1 MGRVVRERYVWV
13 GERLTGHSNS
23 FFWKRLRKKLSAD
36 TSEKACVA
44 LAQRHAA
51 LPVEEESPWH
61 FLSRGTDLKRREQV
75 PRGRDSPPNCL
86 PPSTERSEC
95 FAYLVFPFLF
105 NDKAFS
111 VARHAPPRTV
121 VFLAF
126 CMQTRACTCRS
137 NLKPTPPSR
146 LSPPRNGRQGISIL
160 RNSDFSCH
168 LSRQLFLSA
177 FAFIRSSCA
186 APPLSHCRL
195 LRFFHLFSTLLF
207 PPRFGPFRAP
217 FLPSFFSLT
226 PRRVNL
232 ISKTLPENLDTQ
244 RLAECN
250 PLFDEGT
257 EDPSSPVE
265 IAVPLKRR
273 KLASSSRDLH
283 PSELQT
289 KTSRSPSP
297 SPSFSPSSSSSSS
310 SSSPSS
316 SSASSALLPSA
327 GGLVEEGM
335 FVVLICSLGRRFV
348 VRVPRCS
355 ETGDREEE
363 ENGDAVAAASRTS
376 RRETE
381 RESRGS
387 SSGAWSSSASP
398 FDFPPSL
405 LPGHAFF
412 SSFLCCRG
420 VWRLDDSPACVDE
433 LLAQAQRDGDSEEGG
448 SREGKSPSAYRTAF
462 DLHEEVEGDNR
473 DIADSN
479 DAQQL
484 TAGKIECLRE
494 EGMRGEEVIRLLMA
508 NSSTFEKKTKFAQ
521 EKYIRKKMARHLK
534 RVTVLPATLREV
546 CEAYYATDAAKIAH
560 LRMDYLSSV
569 LINANIKCGDRV
581 LVFDHSMGLLTGAV
595 ALQLSGVGRVWRLV
609 DRGSSDKIEAELNL
623 SPSVRRTIFNVPLA
637 NAESWPTKRRELL
650 AASENRPTQA
660 SVLEAQVDA
669 SSPVNSSSAASLSPS
684 SSSSSSASASPVLSS
699 NRFFCE
705 MEQMHS
711 AGVDSV
717 IYVLGLKKLI
727 KATPADALSS
737 LRQLAHRLLLL
748 AFRLLKS
755 GGRLVVFCHNWE
767 IASALHAAAGA
778 SREFFHVQ
786 MQEFMLRE
794 QQILPRRTH
803 PVMNSSLPLFSGFVV
818 SAIRMQPDK

>member
-1 MGRVVRERYVWV
+1 M
-13 GERLTGHSNS
+13 S
-23 FFWKRLRKKLSAD
+23 
-36 TSEKACVA
+36 
-44 LAQRHAA
+44 QRGA
-51 LPVEEESPWH
+51 
-61 FLSRGTDLKRREQV
+61 G
-75 PRGRDSPPNCL
+75 
-86 PPSTERSEC
+86 
-95 FAYLVFPFLF
+95 
-105 NDKAFS
+105 
-111 VARHAPPRTV
+111 
-121 VFLAF
+121 
-126 CMQTRACTCRS
+126 
-137 NLKPTPPSR
+137 
-146 LSPPRNGRQGISIL
+146 
-160 RNSDFSCH
+160 
-168 LSRQLFLSA
+168 
-177 FAFIRSSCA
+177 
-186 APPLSHCRL
+186 
-195 LRFFHLFSTLLF
+195 
-207 PPRFGPFRAP
+207 
-217 FLPSFFSLT
+217 
-226 PRRVNL
+226 
-232 ISKTLPENLDTQ
+232 
-244 RLAECN
+244 N

-297 SPSFSPSSSSSSS
+297 SPSFSPPSPSSSS

-316 SSASSALLPSA
+316 SSASSALSPSA
-327 GGLVEEGM
+327 VGLVEEGM

-448 SREGKSPSAYRTAF
+448 RREGKSPSAYRTAF

-581 LVFDHSMGLLTGAV
+581 LVFDHAMGLLTGAV

-684 SSSSSSASASPVLSS
+684 SSSSSSPSASASPVLSS

-727 KATPADALSS
+727 KATPADALPS

>member
-1 MGRVVRERYVWV
+1 M
-13 GERLTGHSNS
+13 S
-23 FFWKRLRKKLSAD
+23 
-36 TSEKACVA
+36 
-44 LAQRHAA
+44 QRGA
-51 LPVEEESPWH
+51 
-61 FLSRGTDLKRREQV
+61 G
-75 PRGRDSPPNCL
+75 
-86 PPSTERSEC
+86 
-95 FAYLVFPFLF
+95 
-105 NDKAFS
+105 
-111 VARHAPPRTV
+111 
-121 VFLAF
+121 
-126 CMQTRACTCRS
+126 
-137 NLKPTPPSR
+137 
-146 LSPPRNGRQGISIL
+146 
-160 RNSDFSCH
+160 
-168 LSRQLFLSA
+168 
-177 FAFIRSSCA
+177 
-186 APPLSHCRL
+186 
-195 LRFFHLFSTLLF
+195 
-207 PPRFGPFRAP
+207 
-217 FLPSFFSLT
+217 
-226 PRRVNL
+226 
-232 ISKTLPENLDTQ
+232 
-244 RLAECN
+244 N

-297 SPSFSPSSSSSSS
+297 SPSFSPSSS

-521 EKYIRKKMARHLK
+521 EKYIRKKMARSSASSAVKVVVHDNAACKLIKRAWVDICRLNLPRPMRRCFVHMLFKFGDLRGAGTFQHLK

-546 CEAYYATDAAKIAH
+546 CEAYYATDAAKIA
-560 LRMDYLSSV
+560 
-569 LINANIKCGDRV
+569 
-581 LVFDHSMGLLTGAV
+581 
-595 ALQLSGVGRVWRLV
+595 
-609 DRGSSDKIEAELNL
+609 
-623 SPSVRRTIFNVPLA
+623 
-637 NAESWPTKRRELL
+637 
-650 AASENRPTQA
+650 
-660 SVLEAQVDA
+660 
-669 SSPVNSSSAASLSPS
+669 
-684 SSSSSSASASPVLSS
+684 
-699 NRFFCE
+699 
-705 MEQMHS
+705 
-711 AGVDSV
+711 
-717 IYVLGLKKLI
+717 
-727 KATPADALSS
+727 
-737 LRQLAHRLLLL
+737 
-748 AFRLLKS
+748 
-755 GGRLVVFCHNWE
+755 
-767 IASALHAAAGA
+767 
-778 SREFFHVQ
+778 
-786 MQEFMLRE
+786 
-794 QQILPRRTH
+794 
-803 PVMNSSLPLFSGFVV
+803 
-818 SAIRMQPDK
+818 

>member
-1 MGRVVRERYVWV
+1 M
-13 GERLTGHSNS
+13 S
-23 FFWKRLRKKLSAD
+23 
-36 TSEKACVA
+36 
-44 LAQRHAA
+44 QRGA
-51 LPVEEESPWH
+51 
-61 FLSRGTDLKRREQV
+61 G
-75 PRGRDSPPNCL
+75 
-86 PPSTERSEC
+86 
-95 FAYLVFPFLF
+95 
-105 NDKAFS
+105 
-111 VARHAPPRTV
+111 
-121 VFLAF
+121 
-126 CMQTRACTCRS
+126 
-137 NLKPTPPSR
+137 
-146 LSPPRNGRQGISIL
+146 
-160 RNSDFSCH
+160 
-168 LSRQLFLSA
+168 
-177 FAFIRSSCA
+177 
-186 APPLSHCRL
+186 
-195 LRFFHLFSTLLF
+195 
-207 PPRFGPFRAP
+207 
-217 FLPSFFSLT
+217 
-226 PRRVNL
+226 
-232 ISKTLPENLDTQ
+232 
-244 RLAECN
+244 N
-250 PLFDEGT
+250 PLFDEGH
-257 EDPSSPVE
+257 EDSSSPVE

-273 KLASSSRDLH
+273 KMATSSRDLH
-283 PSELQT
+283 PSELQNAT
-289 KTSRSPSP
+289 
-297 SPSFSPSSSSSSS
+297 SPSSSS
-310 SSSPSS
+310 PSA
-316 SSASSALLPSA
+316 SSASSSLSPSA
-327 GGLVEEGM
+327 VGLVEEGM
-335 FVVLICSLGRRFV
+335 FVVLVCSLGRRFV

-363 ENGDAVAAASRTS
+363 ESGDTFAEDASVSQQVGHSEEGRLQGACRDTSDAGAKKGDSGRRHTAHSPTS
-376 RRETE
+376 RKEAE

-387 SSGAWSSSASP
+387 SSGAWISSASP
-398 FDFPPSL
+398 FDFPLSL

-420 VWRLDDSPACVDE
+420 VWRLDDSPARVDE
-433 LLAQAQRDGDSEEGG
+433 LLAQAQREGESEEGE
-448 SREGKSPSAYRTAF
+448 SREGKDATSAYRTAF

-546 CEAYYATDAAKIAH
+546 CEAYYATDASKIAH

-581 LVFDHSMGLLTGAV
+581 LVFDHAMGLLTGAV

-609 DRGSSDKIEAELNL
+609 DRGSSDKVEAELNL

-637 NAESWPTKRRELL
+637 HAESWPTKRRQLL
-650 AASENRPTQA
+650 AASENQPTQA
-660 SVLEAQVDA
+660 SLLDAQVDA
-669 SSPVNSSSAASLSPS
+669 SSPVSSSSAASLPPS
-684 SSSSSSASASPVLSS
+684 SSSSSSPSASGSPVLSS

-705 MEQMHS
+705 MEKMHS

-727 KATPADALSS
+727 KATPADALPS

-748 AFRLLKS
+748 GFRLLKP

-767 IASALHAAAGA
+767 VASALHAAAGA
-778 SREFFHVQ
+778 SREFVHVQ